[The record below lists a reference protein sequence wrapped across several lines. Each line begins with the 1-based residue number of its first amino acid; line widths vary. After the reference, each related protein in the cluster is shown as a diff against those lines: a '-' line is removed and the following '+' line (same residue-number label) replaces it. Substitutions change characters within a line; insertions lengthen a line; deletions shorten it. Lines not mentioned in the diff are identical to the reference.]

1 MQRFRQWVLV
11 LMVLVFGAVARAEQ
25 LDNRAALQAL
35 VRSADAVALSRCDR
49 GTSSWS
55 GDPPII
61 VTRQQCRIARA
72 FKGQPAEQISV
83 QTLGGQVGDVSMS
96 ASVGA
101 AIAPDTDAVL
111 LLRRSE
117 FGAYY
122 VVNGGAAGALP
133 VAGGYATPTID
144 GRSFDDFAR
153 WVAEVG
159 TR

>member
-1 MQRFRQWVLV
+1 MLRFRPWVLV
-11 LMVLVFGAVARAEQ
+11 VLVLILGAVARAEQ
-25 LDNRAALQAL
+25 FSDRAALQAL

-49 GTSSWS
+49 GVSSWS

-61 VTRQQCRIARA
+61 VTRQQCRVVRA

-96 ASVGA
+96 ASAGA

-122 VVNGGAAGALP
+122 VVNGGAAGALS
-133 VAGGYATPTID
+133 VAGGYTAPTVD

-153 WVAEVG
+153 WVEEVG
-159 TR
+159 TP